1 MQKLDF
7 DLSQRREEEEEE
19 ENIPTESEKRPSFP
33 RSGKGNPPTRY
44 HEDVGS
50 DGDSDY
56 DDIYAPP
63 SSSSASS
70 SENSDEEPYVRDTSI
85 ITLTTP

>member
-19 ENIPTESEKRPSFP
+19 ENIPTESERRPSFP
-33 RSGKGNPPTRY
+33 RSGKGNIVY
-44 HEDVGS
+44 HVDVDS

>member
-7 DLSQRREEEEEE
+7 DLSQRREEEEED
-19 ENIPTESEKRPSFP
+19 IPTESEKRPSFP
-33 RSGKGNPPTRY
+33 RSGKGNPY
-44 HEDVGS
+44 HVDVDSDGDS